1 MWTQH
6 CIKGRDLLSS
16 RGFVSLPPTVELL
29 LSRLF
34 HANTESAL
42 GLVSA
47 GSSLV
52 SKVLQTLSHP
62 FGTVVPN
69 KCEFNLVQYREV
81 SVSLCV
87 GIMPLSNWSL
97 ISIERRDWMSVWA
110 GRIHSTAVS
119 GLGCTV
125 IQHSIS
131 DVRVSHLIIGLSL
144 IYKATTIS
152 A

>member
-1 MWTQH
+1 M
-6 CIKGRDLLSS
+6 
-16 RGFVSLPPTVELL
+16 SLPPTVKLL

-42 GLVSA
+42 ALVSA

-87 GIMPLSNWSL
+87 GIMPLSN
-97 ISIERRDWMSVWA
+97 
-110 GRIHSTAVS
+110 
-119 GLGCTV
+119 
-125 IQHSIS
+125 
-131 DVRVSHLIIGLSL
+131 
-144 IYKATTIS
+144 
-152 A
+152 